1 MGSQLSRRGV
11 GGDWKVLYPPQTATY
26 CQHRT
31 MAASRHT
38 HQVSQ
43 ACAAPVTASADISG
57 DDTNAAMYIKDML
70 GSNGIP
76 KPHSGVILRGSLIPP
91 KGHTHTTDK
100 DSRRVV
106 SVLGIRDG
114 ETVYAGRNLAE
125 AERNARRLTVW
136 PAHPLDQSQAPCGH
150 PRLGCHG
157 YIALLGN
164 WPTYHTLPRC

>member
-76 KPHSGVILRGSLIPP
+76 KPHSGVILRGSLIPHN
-91 KGHTHTTDK
+91 GHIHTTDK
-100 DSRRVV
+100 DSRRVG
-106 SVLGIRDG
+106 SVLGVMDG
-114 ETVYAGRNLAE
+114 WIVYAGRNLTE
-125 AERNARRLTVW
+125 AKRNARRLMVW
-136 PAHPLDQSQAPCGH
+136 PSSPRKINLRRHVVIQDSAATATSPC
-150 PRLGCHG
+150 
-157 YIALLGN
+157 
-164 WPTYHTLPRC
+164 